1 MRHSLYICS
10 AKNGTRYFYV
20 AKCDLAEQKSKLF
33 LAAYYF
39 AINTLIRAFYLLKY
53 SVNANILHNY
63 AI

>member
-1 MRHSLYICS
+1 MLQ
-10 AKNGTRYFYV
+10 
-20 AKCDLAEQKSKLF
+20 KCDLAEQKSKLF